1 MASTL
6 SRMLYCITPDKHE
19 EAALQQCLSEHPEIK
34 FVSLVG
40 LDVFGHDTDEKVPVR
55 EILKDYKGFLKNG
68 VQTDGSSV
76 LLPGIADITNAR
88 VDLVPDSDANWYVD
102 HNFDNIDEDTGLPV
116 GTLRIPAVLMHNSEV
131 AVGSRAILRDAV
143 AEFKRGLVQ
152 ALRDNPYVFEYLPID
167 SADEIAEVML
177 TSATELEFYV
187 KTPHEVAD
195 KEKLHTSQEMKEQ
208 YWKRT
213 IGPVRTAL
221 EKTLDMLDRYGFEVE
236 MGHKEVGGVKADITT
251 DGYDHIMEQLEIDWR
266 FSDPMGAA
274 DKDNLARYVIKDVFR
289 SCGLDVTF
297 MAKPVEGVAG
307 SGKHTHF
314 GAAVKLKDGRR
325 VNLFSAL
332 DPEKDYLS
340 PVGFGALMGLLKH
353 YEIINP
359 LANAT
364 TDSLNRL
371 KPGYEAPICIVTSLG
386 RDVKTPSRNRTVLAG
401 LIRDASNPLAT
412 RFELRSPN
420 PKSNCYL
427 VLAGGFLAMLDG
439 IEKCLEAK
447 KTPAELAASVS
458 KSCGEEDFYLEKDR
472 VYRAENN
479 IFTDYS
485 PEERERYF
493 GKTPAT
499 VYENIMAFDLYPEKA
514 AVLYKGDAMTPL
526 DLASYKAAV
535 LDLWATEL
543 HDRIIPQMA
552 AEGAPKSGIALLSEA
567 LERGDY
573 AAASEKL
580 KELRALL

>member
-6 SRMLYCITPDKHE
+6 KRMLFCIPKDKHG

-55 EILKDYKGFLKNG
+55 EILKDYEGFLRSG

-88 VDLVPDSDANWYVD
+88 VDLVPDPDANWYVD
-102 HNFDNIDEDTGLPV
+102 HNFSNIDEETGLPV
-116 GTLRIPAVLMHNSEV
+116 GTLRIPAVLMHNSDV
-131 AVGSRAILRDAV
+131 AVGSRAILRDAA
-143 AEFKRGLVQ
+143 AEFKRGLVA

-167 SADEIAEVML
+167 SADEIEEVML

-195 KEKLHTSQEMKEQ
+195 KDRLHTSQEMKEQ

-221 EKTLDMLDRYGFEVE
+221 ERTLEILDFYGFEVE

-251 DGYDHIMEQLEIDWR
+251 GGYDHIMEQLEIDWR
-266 FSDPMGAA
+266 FSDPMAAA

-314 GAAVKLKDGRR
+314 GAAVRLKDGRR

-332 DPEKDYLS
+332 EPEKDYLS
-340 PVGFGALMGLLKH
+340 PVGFGALMGLLKN

-359 LANAT
+359 LASAT

-371 KPGYEAPICIVTSLG
+371 KPGYEAPVCIVTSLG

-401 LIRDASNPLAT
+401 LIRDAANPMAT

-439 IEKCLEAK
+439 IEKALAAK
-447 KTPAELAASVS
+447 KTPAELAASIS
-458 KSCGEEDFYLEKDR
+458 KGYGEEDFYLEKDR

-479 IFTDYS
+479 IFTDYT
-485 PEERERYF
+485 PEEREKYF
-493 GKTPAT
+493 GKSPAT
-499 VYENIMAFDLYPEKA
+499 VYENIMAFDEYPEKA
-514 AVLYKGDAMTPL
+514 AVLFKGDAMTPL
-526 DLASYKAAV
+526 DLESYKQAV
-535 LDLWATEL
+535 LELWATEL
-543 HDRIIPQMA
+543 HDRLIPQMA
-552 AEGAPKSGIALLSEA
+552 GEGVPASGIDALNAA
-567 LERGDY
+567 LEAGDY
-573 AAASEKL
+573 AAASEQL
-580 KELRALL
+580 KALREL

>member
-6 SRMLYCITPDKHE
+6 SRMLFCITPDKHE

-55 EILKDYKGFLKNG
+55 EIFKDYKGFLKNG

-88 VDLVPDSDANWYVD
+88 VDIVPDADANWYVD
-102 HNFDNIDEDTGLPV
+102 HNFDNIDEETGLPV
-116 GTLRIPAVLMHNSEV
+116 GTLRIPAVLMHNSGTP
-131 AVGSRAILRDAV
+131 VGSRAILRDAV

-152 ALRDNPYVFEYLPID
+152 ALRDNPYVFEFLPID
-167 SADEIAEVML
+167 SADEIEEVQL
-177 TSATELEFYV
+177 TAATELEFYV

-221 EKTLDMLDRYGFEVE
+221 EKTLEVLDYYGFEVE

-266 FSDPMGAA
+266 YSDPMGTA

-289 SCGLDVTF
+289 SRGLDVTF

-314 GAAVKLKDGRR
+314 GAAVKLKDGRK

-359 LANAT
+359 LASAT

-401 LIRDASNPLAT
+401 LIRDAANPLAT

-439 IEKCLEAK
+439 IEKCLAAK
-447 KTPAELAASVS
+447 KSPADLAASIS
-458 KSCGEEDFYLEKDR
+458 KKYGDEDFYLEKDR

-479 IFTDYS
+479 IFTDYTA
-485 PEERERYF
+485 EEREKYF
-493 GKTPAT
+493 GRSPAT
-499 VYENIMAFDLYPEKA
+499 VYENIMAFDEYPEKA
-514 AVLYKGDAMTPL
+514 AVLFKGDAMTPK
-526 DLASYKAAV
+526 DLASYKQAV
-535 LDLWATEL
+535 LELWATEL

-552 AEGAPKSGIALLSEA
+552 AEGSPASGITALSEA
-567 LERGDY
+567 LEAGDY

-580 KELRALL
+580 KELRAL